1 MSDAPPETPK
11 AAPPPPPPPTAPTPA
26 RAAPL
31 RLDPAAVMIGV
42 GGVVLLLALW
52 WLWATPRAEQ
62 AAAGDERRL
71 SQIEQRLA
79 ALDPVREQAAA
90 ANARLQA
97 LPTLEAR
104 VNQLPELEGRLRTL
118 ESRPAPPDIRPL
130 ESQTAA
136 LTERLAAAERGA
148 AQATDRAGANERRLQ
163 ALEGRPAFD
172 PAAAAPRA
180 ALDALAARTER
191 LTERVEAV
199 AARVQGAEAEATR
212 RAEEA
217 ARAQGQRIEALERQV
232 AERAQALEQQ
242 AAQRAQ
248 ALEQQASQR
257 AQAVEQ
263 QVAQRLQALEQQG
276 SQRLQALESALGQR
290 IAAVEQAQQ
299 RLAAIEG
306 RTARLAAVDGLR
318 AALSAGQPLGPAL
331 ARVQD
336 APAALARFG
345 GAAPPTEAALRLS
358 FEEAAK
364 AARAASD
371 AAATGPEGTRAGVV
385 DSALARLGGL
395 VTVRRGDQVVWGDAA
410 EAEIERARRA
420 LEAGDLELALSHIEQ
435 LPPAAREAMRGW
447 TDQARALVAAR
458 AALRQL
464 ATAGG

>member
-11 AAPPPPPPPTAPTPA
+11 AAPPPPPPSTAPTPA

-130 ESQTAA
+130 ESQTTA

-217 ARAQGQRIEALERQV
+217 ARAQGQRIEALERQ
-232 AERAQALEQQ
+232 

-318 AALSAGQPLGPAL
+318 AALTAGQPLGPAL